1 MTKTTRRAL
10 LGGAAGMAV
19 AGALGVSATS
29 ARVRLTR
36 EEHRVVVIGSGF
48 GGGVA
53 ALRLGQAGVPVTV
66 LERGRR
72 WTSGPN
78 STTFPSLSSL
88 DKRAIFHGAVPE
100 DVHSL
105 QSLLSTRLDFDPYVG
120 LLEPVGGENILSVCP
135 AGVGGG
141 SLMYQG
147 MTLQPTE
154 AMFNTWLPERLDWTR
169 MDAVHYPRVARML
182 EVATAPDELIDSP
195 NYAAARIFAEQ
206 ARRAGFAVDEGPD
219 ADRLELRASPNC
231 AAR

>member
-78 STTFPSLSSL
+78 STTFPSLSS
-88 DKRAIFHGAVPE
+88 RTSAPSSTARSPRT
-100 DVHSL
+100 
-105 QSLLSTRLDFDPYVG
+105 STRF
-120 LLEPVGGENILSVCP
+120 SRC
-135 AGVGGG
+135 
-141 SLMYQG
+141 
-147 MTLQPTE
+147 
-154 AMFNTWLPERLDWTR
+154 
-169 MDAVHYPRVARML
+169 
-182 EVATAPDELIDSP
+182 
-195 NYAAARIFAEQ
+195 
-206 ARRAGFAVDEGPD
+206 
-219 ADRLELRASPNC
+219 
-231 AAR
+231 